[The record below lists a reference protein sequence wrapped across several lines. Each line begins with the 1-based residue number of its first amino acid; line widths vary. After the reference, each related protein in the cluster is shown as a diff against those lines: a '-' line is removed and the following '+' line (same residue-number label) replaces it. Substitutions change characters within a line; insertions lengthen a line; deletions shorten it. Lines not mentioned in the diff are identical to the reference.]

1 MSHTK
6 KLVTLIRELVQI
18 EVKKEVNKI
27 FIKEGVKA
35 VTQNKNYVPEVLAK
49 PVPKKTKSKEVSY
62 TKDPTLNKILNETA
76 QTQEFEEYPSMGEY
90 DTSNMAELLG
100 YGGTPFGG
108 GDDETKRKVS
118 AVQTAKSAGID
129 PANPKVESVMNA
141 MSRDYREVMKAIDK
155 KQGR

>member
-1 MSHTK
+1 MAKSK
-6 KLVTLIRELVQI
+6 ALVTLIREIVKQ
-18 EVKKEVNKI
+18 EVKKEVNEI

-35 VTQNKNYVPEVLAK
+35 VTQNNNIVPEVLAK

-90 DTSNMAELLG
+90 DTSNMADLLG

-118 AVQTAKSAGID
+118 AAQTAKSAGID

>member
-1 MSHTK
+1 MAKTK
-6 KLVTLIRELVQI
+6 TLVTLIKEMVRQ

-27 FIKEGVKA
+27 FISEGVKA
-35 VTQNKNYVPEVLAK
+35 VTQNKGIVPEVLAK
-49 PVPKKTKSKEVSY
+49 PIPKKTKSEEVSY

-90 DTSNMAELLG
+90 DTSNMADLLG

-118 AVQTAKSAGID
+118 AAQTAKSAGID